1 MIALLE
7 SSITMSAIA
16 LLYIAITPWLA
27 KKFSAKGRYYT
38 WLVIIVGFIIPFRLH
53 PQAAVIRLDTLIPA
67 MKTTNAALDQAVSH
81 TAATSPN
88 FPWYMLA
95 GGIWLAGAIVFL
107 ACHAIR
113 HRRFLKMVRRWGAP
127 VSDRETLGVL
137 HEVQA
142 KLGVTQQVRLRACP
156 GISSPMLL
164 GFVRPTV
171 LLPSDSISIDGLSLI
186 LKHELVHWKRKDVW
200 FKTIVLLAAS
210 LHWFNPLVY
219 RIAREIALQCEL
231 ACDEEVIKHS
241 DLTKR
246 QQYVEAIIGVM
257 RQRSRGKSA
266 FSTSFS
272 DSKLSMKQRVLSI
285 MDTRSKKWGISLL
298 AVIVVATV
306 GTGVVLQLSPAPSET
321 ATPEQT
327 WPMTTVDGAERET
340 NDSLDDSATPADTAE
355 DKQSG
360 DGMESGIREGSDA
373 VEDDTTRLQAVDPK
387 ESKGEPAPSASDD
400 IFTLVQDSEQNSSV
414 SASPEAKR
422 EENKPTLR
430 LFDGPGD
437 SRR

>member
-1 MIALLE
+1 MREFMIALLE

-67 MKTTNAALDQAVSH
+67 LKTANHAVDQAVSQ
-81 TAATSPN
+81 TAATSPA
-88 FPWYMLA
+88 FPWFALA

-107 ACHAIR
+107 AYHAIR
-113 HRRFLKMVRRWGAP
+113 HRRFLKMVKRWSAP
-127 VSDRETLGVL
+127 VSDRETLDAL
-137 HEVQA
+137 HDVQA
-142 KLGVTQQVRLRACP
+142 KLGVTQHVKLRACP

-171 LLPSDSISIDGLSLI
+171 LLPSDPIAIDGLSLI

-200 FKTIVLLAAS
+200 CKTLVLLASA

-241 DLTKR
+241 DMTKR

-257 RQRSRGKSA
+257 RQRSRGQSA

-272 DSKLSMKQRVLSI
+272 DNKLSMKQRVLSI
-285 MDTRSKKWGISLL
+285 MDTRSKKWGISIL
-298 AVIVVATV
+298 ALFIVATI
-306 GTGVVLQLSPAPSET
+306 GTGVVLQLNPAPSKT

-327 WPMTTVDGAERET
+327 SPITTVGEAGRET
-340 NDSLDDSATPADTAE
+340 NDLLDNPASSDGTPE

-360 DGMESGIREGSDA
+360 DGMESGLREGKDA
-373 VEDDTTRLQAVDPK
+373 VEDDKSRLQAVDPK

-400 IFTLVQDSEQNSSV
+400 SFRLVKV
-414 SASPEAKR
+414 
-422 EENKPTLR
+422 
-430 LFDGPGD
+430 G
-437 SRR
+437 